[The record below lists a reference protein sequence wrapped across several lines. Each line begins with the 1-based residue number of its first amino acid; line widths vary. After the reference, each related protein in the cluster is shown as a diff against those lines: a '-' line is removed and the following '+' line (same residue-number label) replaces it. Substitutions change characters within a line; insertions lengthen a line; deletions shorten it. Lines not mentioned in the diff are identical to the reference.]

1 VRFDG
6 KRFVTVPL
14 RAQGDLSEDVA
25 RAMCLGADGNLIAR
39 SAEKTFR
46 MQSGTFFSH
55 LEPVPPFDPPVREI
69 IETRNGQFW
78 VGTQDSLLRAQNGS
92 LVYVENYTQWI
103 TCFLEDR
110 LGRLWIGSS
119 FALFKY
125 EGQTLT
131 TYRFG
136 NRDKG
141 VEALAEGRDGTL
153 WVGTRRGMYKL
164 NGGTLTPVN
173 QMRLLAREHITAIL
187 QDRIGSF
194 WVGTDSAGL
203 FHLSDDVWSHFSTRD
218 GLTDNSVLTL
228 REDSEGSIW
237 VGTKSGLDRFRDTK
251 FLTFTT
257 REGLVSDDTST
268 VIEGHD
274 GSIYVFSE
282 GGGLTRMKDGHTEI
296 YTASNGL
303 GSNYGGSL
311 CSSSDGSIWI
321 GTDMGL
327 SKLKGR
333 KIQTYTAK
341 GQFLRRFI
349 AAIAED
355 QDGSIIGSARRQ
367 LFRLRHGQ
375 FLPFTIAG
383 QSTPV
388 SKGVFTYV
396 LYYDTNGTLWVGT
409 ERELFKFPR
418 QSSEEAGR
426 TGLRYQKF
434 PIVDVKQILD
444 DQRGNLW
451 LISKR
456 PGLIRFHTRDGHI
469 TEYTTQCGLLA
480 DEITRILP
488 DWHNNLWMSSAR
500 GIFMISR
507 QELDEYA
514 AGKIKRIRSIAFGT
528 PDGMKTTEASIPQHQ
543 PAGWRTRDGRLWFT
557 TRKGLVVIDPEH
569 IPHNNRIPNVL
580 IEEVRVDERLYPSN
594 KAIAF
599 SSGAKNVEI
608 HYTALSLLVPDRV
621 RFKYRLEGYD
631 PDWVEAGNRHEA
643 YYTHLSPGSYRFR
656 VIACND
662 DGVWNETGAT
672 WNFSIPPAFYQT
684 SFFRLFCVASC
695 AAFLGCL
702 YLFRLRQIAG
712 KYDLRLEERVAERTR
727 IARELHDTLLQ
738 SFHGSMFRMQA
749 ARNLLPLRPEDAAKA
764 LDGAIARTEQ
774 AIADGRNAIQDLRSE
789 PATASDIAQL
799 LKTMGQELAT
809 SQQGRGDPA
818 MFRLTVEGER
828 QILSPF
834 LQDEVYRI
842 AREVL
847 TNAFQH
853 ACARQIEAEIRYAAR
868 AFRLRIRD
876 DGTGIDVQVLKQGKR
891 AGHWGLPGIR
901 ERAKEI
907 GAQLDFWSEAGVG
920 TEVQLTVPASV
931 AYIKSEDARGFAL
944 SPKKRDTHAH

>member
-6 KRFVTVPL
+6 KRFVAVPL
-14 RAQGDLSEDVA
+14 RGQGDSSEDVA
-25 RAMCLGADGNLIAR
+25 RAICLGADGNLIVR

-46 MQSGTFFSH
+46 MRSGTFFEH
-55 LEPVPPFDPPVREI
+55 LEPIPPFDPPVREI
-69 IETRNGQFW
+69 IETRDGQFW

-103 TCFLEDR
+103 TSFLEDR

-131 TYRFG
+131 TYKFG

-141 VEALAEGRDGTL
+141 VEALAEDRDGTL
-153 WVGTRRGMYKL
+153 WVGTRRGLYRL
-164 NGGTLTPVN
+164 SGGTLTPVDR
-173 QMRLLAREHITAIL
+173 MKLLAREHITAIL

-194 WVGTDSAGL
+194 WVGTDSEGL
-203 FHLSDDVWSHFSTRD
+203 FRLADGIWSHFSARE
-218 GLTDNSVLTL
+218 GLTDNSILSL
-228 REDSEGSIW
+228 HEDREGSIW

-274 GSIYVFSE
+274 GSIYVFAE
-282 GGGLTRMKDGHTEI
+282 GGGLTRLKDGHTET
-296 YTASNGL
+296 YTVSNGL

-311 CSSSDGSIWI
+311 YSSSDGSIWI

-327 SKLKGR
+327 SKLKYG
-333 KIQTYTAK
+333 KIQTYTAQ

-367 LFRLRHGQ
+367 LFRLRHGR

-383 QSTPV
+383 QVTPV
-388 SKGVFTYV
+388 SQGVFTYV

-418 QSSEEAGR
+418 QSSQEPGR
-426 TGLRYQKF
+426 TGLRYEKF
-434 PIVDVKQILD
+434 PIVDVKQIFD
-444 DQRGNLW
+444 DQRGSLW

-456 PGLIRFHTRDGHI
+456 PGLVRFRTQDGHI
-469 TEYTTQCGLLA
+469 TEYTTRCGLLA
-480 DEITRILP
+480 DEISRILP
-488 DWHNNLWMSSAR
+488 DRHNNLWISSAR
-500 GIFMISR
+500 GIFTVSR
-507 QELDEYA
+507 QELDDYA
-514 AGKIKRIRSIAFGT
+514 AGKIERIRSTAYGT

-557 TRKGLVVIDPEH
+557 TRRGLVVIDPEH
-569 IPHNNRIPNVL
+569 IPHNNLIPQVL
-580 IEEVRVDERLYPSN
+580 IEEVRVNEKLYPSI

-608 HYTALSLLVPDRV
+608 HYTALSLVVPDRV

-631 PDWVEAGNRHEA
+631 PDWVEARNRREA
-643 YYTHLSPGSYRFR
+643 YYTHLSPGSYRFH

-662 DGVWNETGAT
+662 DGVWNEAGAT

-684 SFFRLFCVASC
+684 NFFRLLCVASS
-695 AAFLGCL
+695 AAFLGGL
-702 YLFRLRQIAG
+702 YLFRLRQIARE
-712 KYDLRLEERVAERTR
+712 YDLRLEERVSERTR

-738 SFHGSMFRMQA
+738 SFHGLMFRMQA
-749 ARNLLPLRPEDAAKA
+749 ARNLLPLRPEDAGEA
-764 LDGAIARTEQ
+764 LDSAIARTEQ
-774 AIADGRNAIQDLRSE
+774 AIAEGRNAIQDLRSE
-789 PATASDIAQL
+789 PTTASDIAQL
-799 LKTMGQELAT
+799 LETMGQELAT
-809 SQQGRGDPA
+809 SQHGRGDPA
-818 MFRLTVEGER
+818 MFRLTVEGDH
-828 QILSPF
+828 QALSPL
-834 LQDEVYRI
+834 LQDEVYRV

-853 ACARQIEAEIRYAAR
+853 ARARQIEAEIRYDAR

-876 DGTGIDVQVLKQGKR
+876 DGAGIAPEVLRQGKR
-891 AGHWGLPGIR
+891 AGHWGLPGIH

-907 GAQLDFWSEAGVG
+907 GAQLDFWSEVGVG
-920 TEVQLTVPASV
+920 TEMQFTIPASV
-931 AYIKSEDARGFAL
+931 AYIKSDSARGFTL
-944 SPKKRDTHAH
+944 FPKKRATHAH